1 MSETSNAHPCTFPVQ
16 FNKIPLRIRATKWL
30 ANPELKNKDLEKE
43 QKRSV
48 IKIQIEEKKLEK

>member
-1 MSETSNAHPCTFPVQ
+1 MPIHVHSQYSSIKSPFESEQQSGWP
-16 FNKIPLRIRATKWL
+16 KEL
-30 ANPELKNKDLEKE
+30 ANPELKNKDLENE